1 MIALMTLAVPSGLSA
16 IPLSFLSLK
25 EYISLLTISYAPPTD
40 LINKL
45 VSSNIGVLISLSL

>member
-1 MIALMTLAVPSGLSA
+1 MTLAVPSGLSA

-25 EYISLLTISYAPPTD
+25 EYISLLTISDAPPTD